1 MSRSHQSSL
10 TFGFLLTLGLTASA
24 QAGEAEPRLRITL
37 QVINYAEVPEKI
49 LSQAEKRVTRIFHQ
63 VEVDTSWHHIPVP
76 SGERRFNSSSTPTA
90 PSPGLR
96 LRILILS
103 QAMAKPL
110 EERLP
115 NNVFGAAFG
124 TKDNPGRLV
133 YIFYHGVEELVQKQ
147 DLLGYTARI
156 LGLVMAHEIG
166 HWLLPFNSHTDT
178 SIMRADWN

>member
-1 MSRSHQSSL
+1 
-10 TFGFLLTLGLTASA
+10 
-24 QAGEAEPRLRITL
+24 
-37 QVINYAEVPEKI
+37 
-49 LSQAEKRVTRIFHQ
+49 
-63 VEVDTSWHHIPVP
+63 
-76 SGERRFNSSSTPTA
+76 
-90 PSPGLR
+90 
-96 LRILILS
+96 
-103 QAMAKPL
+103 MAKPL

-178 SIMRADWN
+178 SIMRADWNFPSKRDFLRATNGKLVFTPKQGELIRSEVRRRSTLNLEVP